1 MAAFCSACGGSL
13 PEGAR
18 FCPAC
23 GKEVVG
29 GTYAGAHYA
38 PTPMALIRPRAGRK
52 VAGICQALA
61 NQYGWDIT
69 WTRVVTALFIV
80 LTPFGL
86 IAYLL
91 FWLLMPEEPQVLP
104 PTTTSLNTVS

>member
-13 PEGAR
+13 PEAAR

-29 GTYAGAHYA
+29 GTNYGPASVL
-38 PTPMALIRPRAGRK
+38 PALVRPRAGRK
-52 VAGICQALA
+52 VAGICRALA

-69 WTRVVTALFIV
+69 WTRVIAV
-80 LTPFGL
+80 LLIFFTFPIGL
-86 IAYLL
+86 VAYGV
-91 FWLLMPEEPQVLP
+91 FWLIMPEEPLAMV
-104 PTTTSLNTVS
+104 TTTSLNTVS